1 MQTTMRKTRAWSTST
16 TMGMRTSRKSTISS
30 IIIKRL
36 KMIMTI
42 LIIDRVTFWVNMK
55 KMVMMR

>member
-1 MQTTMRKTRAWSTST
+1 M
-16 TMGMRTSRKSTISS
+16 SS